1 MIINS
6 FNINEDLQLTPLD
19 PDLAAKAQRQRDART
34 WIDLSAYEPSELEEW
49 LDKLEVKG
57 LSRRLCLEAWDRP
70 GFYPLK
76 NEIILVIPV
85 QGGTELSQE
94 SDYLTFLC
102 RENLLLTFHQKPV
115 RQFSDV
121 HDSESWL
128 PDRSISGLVSAMMI
142 DFSLTG
148 LQHTANLRNEIC
160 DLEDKM
166 DRDPNSVDAEQIMD
180 MRSEILLLGS
190 VVSDQLPS
198 LLALRVTEK
207 PYFKLE
213 DAKDYLNCAL
223 ANLKAADRSLDW
235 LDGRT
240 NALRSGF
247 EMHAQ
252 DKTNRRLNIL
262 TILSAIFNPATLLA
276 GIWVLNF
283 VNMPELKFPFAYPLA
298 LGLMLVLGAGMFFFF
313 RRQGWFE

>member
-1 MIINS
+1 MPL
-6 FNINEDLQLTPLD
+6 FGPLD
-19 PDLAAKAQRQRDART
+19 QTGPNGIELDVQHAIQHRPLVLEVNRLEPIGPETPSSLIVEVVPAGKGRLDVPHVLGDIKQTPTVVLPFLIRPQ
-34 WIDLSAYEPSELEEW
+34 IDLSAYEPSDLEEW

-190 VVSDQLPS
+190 PV
-198 LLALRVTEK
+198 LRCTHRTR
-207 PYFKLE
+207 PTAGSTSSPFSP
-213 DAKDYLNCAL
+213 
-223 ANLKAADRSLDW
+223 RSSTRPHFW
-235 LDGRT
+235 LG
-240 NALRSGF
+240 SG
-247 EMHAQ
+247 A
-252 DKTNRRLNIL
+252 
-262 TILSAIFNPATLLA
+262 
-276 GIWVLNF
+276 
-283 VNMPELKFPFAYPLA
+283 
-298 LGLMLVLGAGMFFFF
+298 
-313 RRQGWFE
+313 